1 MASTDTALTI
11 GRPREFDREA
21 VLTSVV
27 DLFWEKGYSAT
38 SIGDIAERTGLSRSS
53 LYGAFGSK
61 DELYQTALDRYL
73 GDHRAIVATTLDD
86 GTRGLEDVDA
96 FLDLIGEQV
105 GSGGENRGCLAVNT
119 ATELRS
125 SEQTLTDLGTHHRE
139 FLRAGFAAALGRGA
153 DLGEVDPGSVADLAN
168 VLVTTVLG
176 LAVMIRGGASP
187 DEVRAHLDSTKQSLR
202 WT

>member
-1 MASTDTALTI
+1 MANTDNSLPI

-21 VLTSVV
+21 VVTTVV
-27 DLFWEKGYSAT
+27 DLFWEKGYSST

-61 DELYQTALDRYL
+61 DDLYQTALDRYL
-73 GDHRAIVATTLDD
+73 GDHRAMVAGVLDD
-86 GTRGLEDVDA
+86 GRRGLDDVDA
-96 FLDLIGEQV
+96 FLDLIWEQV
-105 GSGGENRGCLAVNT
+105 DVVGETRGCLAVNT

-125 SEQTLTDLGTHHRE
+125 SEQTLIDFGTHHRE
-139 FLRAGFAAALGRGA
+139 FLRAGFTAALERGS
-153 DLGEVDPGSVADLAN
+153 DLGEVDADRVTDLAN

-187 DEVRAHLDSTKQSLR
+187 AEVRAHLDSTKHSLR
-202 WT
+202 QV